1 MRGCGGKSS
10 CDLDGA
16 ASLVTDAEDEPE
28 LPLDIS
34 PLPGHDAFTDLLQE
48 DVSDINSPDPE
59 LEDPLLFLAE
69 VALAPHGCRFVSSSS
84 PEVKQTENLL
94 LTFQRQLQQFLSKA
108 DELHDCLISGQ
119 GYVEKEAFSGAVSSL
134 LYTCRPYFDYLET
147 TARSTLTQY
156 SHLSFDMR
164 SKLLDFSQQLCEK
177 LEQLVLTFSDHG
189 LVSVDETEP
198 NSISH
203 FCIGQTHLD
212 RLKLSGFRYCKP
224 TPYLSQSKTGL
235 YKRMRW
241 NVERPHDKQQR
252 EEDDED
258 AEDKTHTDYYFLCYE
273 DIPNAHA
280 EAGGGRDGVTHG
292 DVVRMWSIGQW
303 VQVNPDPKT
312 EDLEDWILCEV
323 PEGSYRRLLCL
334 GQDEPS
340 SRTATDHLQQLLLS
354 CQPD

>member
-1 MRGCGGKSS
+1 
-10 CDLDGA
+10 
-16 ASLVTDAEDEPE
+16 
-28 LPLDIS
+28 
-34 PLPGHDAFTDLLQE
+34 
-48 DVSDINSPDPE
+48 
-59 LEDPLLFLAE
+59 
-69 VALAPHGCRFVSSSS
+69 
-84 PEVKQTENLL
+84 KQTENLL

-119 GYVEKEAFSGAVSSL
+119 VPDYCVLPTFNLCKDHKSL
-134 LYTCRPYFDYLET
+134 YLELG
-147 TARSTLTQY
+147 ALDCSVCLQ
-156 SHLSFDMR
+156 
-164 SKLLDFSQQLCEK
+164 LLDFSQQLCEK

-241 NVERPHDKQQR
+241 NVERPHDK
-252 EEDDED
+252 
-258 AEDKTHTDYYFLCYE
+258 HYFLCYE

-354 CQPD
+354 CQPDYFYSIKSI